1 MKSYIISTIKDKNT
15 MKLKNPS
22 LFKRYNIIA
31 WETDA
36 LYHKISLSF
45 SLTDS
50 ALNILYIIY
59 YSGKSA
65 ELREIV
71 QYSGLQKQT
80 VNSALRNL
88 EEKGIITL
96 ESVNRKSKSASL
108 TPKGTALCE
117 KSVKKLIEWEDSA
130 LASFSESELS
140 LFLSLMEK
148 YLLSLKK
155 SLEGYIEGEEKE

>member
-1 MKSYIISTIKDKNT
+1 

-22 LFKRYNIIA
+22 LFKRYNILA

-36 LYHKISLSF
+36 LYHKISLTF

-59 YSGKSA
+59 YSGEAA

-71 QYSGLQKQT
+71 HYSGLQKQT

-96 ESVNRKSKSASL
+96 KSVNGKSKSASL
-108 TPKGTALCE
+108 TPYGLAVCE
-117 KSVKKLIEWEDSA
+117 KSVKKLIEWEDKA
-130 LASFSESELS
+130 LSTFSESELS

-148 YLLSLKK
+148 YLVSMKE
-155 SLEGYIEGEEKE
+155 SLEEYKDSGEETK